1 MRCGWMCY
9 LILRRG
15 SSSLAPS
22 RPRSVAVRGRRG
34 ECRRR
39 SHRLPVYFG
48 IISISLLC
56 ATDACSLAL
65 CMDMCYRT
73 VSRVLPV
80 PVPAGVPPRHLGG
93 TTFTRRG
100 ARGAPSRGSV
110 SRVPMGSRLR
120 GRGCRVRDRG
130 SSDIVL
136 LDVHFVP
143 GWCQN
148 KNKNYA
154 PINENAHT
162 KESKPGP
169 S

>member
-1 MRCGWMCY
+1 MWLDVLFDSAAGFIVPRTLSASFCGGARTA
-9 LILRRG
+9 RRV
-15 SSSLAPS
+15 STPLSPLACLF
-22 RPRSVAVRGRRG
+22 RSVCSVRPMPVVWLCAWICATVPSPASSRSRYRPVSRHGIS
-34 ECRRR
+34 ERRR
-39 SHRLPVYFG
+39 SHGAAGRAERRRADPF
-48 IISISLLC
+48 
-56 ATDACSLAL
+56 LA
-65 CMDMCYRT
+65 YRW
-73 VSRVLPV
+73 
-80 PVPAGVPPRHLGG
+80 
-93 TTFTRRG
+93 
-100 ARGAPSRGSV
+100 
-110 SRVPMGSRLR
+110 SRLR